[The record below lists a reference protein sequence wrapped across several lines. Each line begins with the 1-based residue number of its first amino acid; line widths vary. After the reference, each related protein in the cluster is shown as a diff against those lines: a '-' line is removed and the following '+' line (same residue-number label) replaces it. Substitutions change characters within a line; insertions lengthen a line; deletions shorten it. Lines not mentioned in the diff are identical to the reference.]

1 MQVATPQ
8 YKLLLYVDKLAFDDS
23 GEYGKICAGYEK
35 SIREFNENQT
45 TLHPDAGFDLYVP
58 NTHVIVGVNS
68 TKVSHHIK
76 IAMYV
81 RDTTFGVLQPQWRP
95 VSYRMYPRSSF
106 SKTSLTLAN
115 HVGIFDAGYR
125 GAVLMAL
132 RNLSPTPY
140 TITEGDRLMQIC
152 SPSLNPFMVERVYTV
167 EDLNLMGW
175 TERGDKGF
183 GSSGANLEQDLAGL

>member
-1 MQVATPQ
+1 MQVAPPQ
-8 YKLLLYVDKLAFDDS
+8 YKLLLYVDKLEFDDS

-35 SIREFNENQT
+35 SIREFNANQT

-58 NTHVIVGVNS
+58 NTHVVEGIKS
-68 TKVSHHIK
+68 TMVSHHIK

-81 RDTTFGVLQPQWRP
+81 RDTTVGVLQQPWRA

-132 RNLSPTPY
+132 RNLSLAPY
-140 TITEGDRLMQIC
+140 TITTGDRLMQIC
-152 SPSLNPFMVERVYTV
+152 APSLDPFMVERVYTV
-167 EDLNLMGW
+167 EGLNLMGE
-175 TERGDKGF
+175 TARGVKGF
-183 GSSGANLEQDLAGL
+183 GSSGANLAEDLEGL